1 MHKEEGITKDYRVTV
16 KVRNARIINA
26 LAERGEVVGQIAA
39 TKIGIPYAKLL
50 ALSNI
55 KLSPIDEEGNIT
67 PEVLKLCDYLNKMPL
82 DLFSVEQIV
91 PLKTNTAELDMS
103 IEEVEM
109 LMMPASERQNPE
121 QLLANMQVNNALRFA
136 LETLT
141 PREAKV
147 LQLRF
152 GVDCED
158 HTYEELGQIMGVSK
172 ERVRQ
177 IEAKAMRKL
186 RHPSRAYPLQMTVPT
201 LAFPE
206 KKKEEAV

>member
-1 MHKEEGITKDYRVTV
+1 MYAEEGITKDYRVTV

-39 TKIGIPYAKLL
+39 TKIGVSYAKLL

-55 KLSPIDEEGNIT
+55 TLSPVDAEGNII

-82 DLFSVEQIV
+82 ELFSVEQIV

-109 LMMPASERQNPE
+109 LMLPASERPDPE
-121 QLLANMQVNNALRFA
+121 LLLANGQFNNAIKYA
-136 LETLT
+136 LETLP

-152 GVDCED
+152 GIDCEE
-158 HTYEELGQIMGVSK
+158 HTYEGLGQIMGISK

-177 IEAKAMRKL
+177 IEASALRKL
-186 RHPSRAYPLQMTVPT
+186 RHPSRFDKLQIAAPMMPM
-201 LAFPE
+201 PE
-206 KKKEEAV
+206 KKKKEAV

>member
-1 MHKEEGITKDYRVTV
+1 MYAEEGITKDYRVTV

-39 TKIGIPYAKLL
+39 TKIGVSYAKLL

-55 KLSPIDEEGNIT
+55 TLSPVDAEGNII

-82 DLFSVEQIV
+82 ELFSVDQIV

-103 IEEVEM
+103 LDEVEM
-109 LMMPASERQNPE
+109 LMLPASERPDPE
-121 QLLANMQVNNALRFA
+121 LLFANGQFNNAIKYA
-136 LETLT
+136 LETLP

-152 GVDCED
+152 GIDCEE
-158 HTYEELGQIMGVSK
+158 HTYEGLGQIMGISK

-177 IEAKAMRKL
+177 IEASALRKL
-186 RHPSRAYPLQMTVPT
+186 RHPSRFDKLQIAAPMMPM
-201 LAFPE
+201 PE
-206 KKKEEAV
+206 KKKKEAV

>member
-1 MHKEEGITKDYRVTV
+1 MYAEEGITKDYRVTV

-39 TKIGIPYAKLL
+39 TKIGVSYAKLL

-55 KLSPIDEEGNIT
+55 TLSPVDAEGNII

-82 DLFSVEQIV
+82 ELFSVEQIV

-109 LMMPASERQNPE
+109 LMLPASERQDPE

-136 LETLT
+136 IETLT

-152 GVDCED
+152 GFDCED
-158 HTYEELGQIMGVSK
+158 HTYEELGQIMDVTK

-177 IEAKAMRKL
+177 IEAKALRKL
-186 RHPSRAYPLQMTVPT
+186 RHSSRAHPLQMTVPT

-206 KKKEEAV
+206 KKKEAV

>member
-1 MHKEEGITKDYRVTV
+1 MYAEEGITKDYRVTV

-39 TKIGIPYAKLL
+39 TKIGVSYAKLL

-55 KLSPIDEEGNIT
+55 TLSPVDAEGNII

-82 DLFSVEQIV
+82 ELFSVEQIV

-103 IEEVEM
+103 LDEVEM
-109 LMMPASERQNPE
+109 LMLPASERPDPE
-121 QLLANMQVNNALRFA
+121 LLFANGQFNNAIKYA
-136 LETLT
+136 LETLP

-152 GVDCED
+152 GIDCEE
-158 HTYEELGQIMGVSK
+158 HTYEGLGQIMGISK

-177 IEAKAMRKL
+177 IEASALRKL
-186 RHPSRAYPLQMTVPT
+186 RHPSRFDKLQIAAPMMPM
-201 LAFPE
+201 PE
-206 KKKEEAV
+206 KKKKEAV